1 MGKSHPERLDNQ
13 VGNLV
18 AEINAA
24 AMHVRGFS
32 RIEELTQEHFKQ
44 FDEALHKLSE
54 AIRYAAVVAGVAT
67 AREQNE

>member
-13 VGNLV
+13 VSNLA

-24 AMHVRGFS
+24 EMHIREFS
-32 RIEELTQEHFKQ
+32 RISELKQEHFQQ
-44 FDEALHKLSE
+44 FDEALHKLRE